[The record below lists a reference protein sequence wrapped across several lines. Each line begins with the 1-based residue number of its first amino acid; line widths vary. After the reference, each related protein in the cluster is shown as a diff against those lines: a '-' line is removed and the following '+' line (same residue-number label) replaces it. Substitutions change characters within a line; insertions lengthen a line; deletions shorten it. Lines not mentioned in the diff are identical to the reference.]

1 LRERGR
7 RTEGR
12 DAGQSAITTI
22 ISISLV
28 IFSITVMILFFTL
41 IAPRADATG
50 TKIELRRDDSA
61 GRLQILIDG
70 REALVYQY
78 APTLDMPHYWPL
90 NSPGGSNMPVEQT
103 EPYPHHRSFWFADTV
118 RLDGGREVSF
128 YNALYSGRKTGEN
141 AYGPPFRD
149 HIRHKGFAR
158 LEANGGGKAVVE
170 AELVWEMDGD
180 APVLKEERR
189 LTVHGLGEGEYFLD
203 LTFKLI
209 SAYGEIEFV
218 SDDVHYAWPFL
229 RLEKAWSGE
238 NGGVIVS
245 DTGAAGQEATNMK
258 VARWIDYSNADGGDE
273 GGAEAVAGAA
283 SGARS
288 GEAAGIAVFQWPD
301 GKDHRWLTREY
312 GCFGPRREDERSG
325 KPFTLKKGESITQR
339 VGVLVHRGDFK
350 TGRVAERY
358 ALYVAGKWPQ

>member
-1 LRERGR
+1 VSLGIF
-7 RTEGR
+7 GI
-12 DAGQSAITTI
+12 AVI
-22 ISISLV
+22 IV
-28 IFSITVMILFFTL
+28 LFALT
-41 IAPRADATG
+41 APRTG
-50 TKIELRRDDSA
+50 APGKRIELRRDDGA
-61 GRLQILIDG
+61 GRLQILMDG

-90 NSPGGSNMPVEQT
+90 NSPGGRNMLVEKT

-141 AYGPPFRD
+141 VYGPPFRD
-149 HIRHKGFAR
+149 HIRHKDFTR
-158 LEANGGGKAVVE
+158 LEANDGKAVVE

-180 APVLKEERR
+180 TPVLKEERR
-189 LTVHGLGEGEYFLD
+189 LAVYGLGDGEYFLD

-209 SAYGEIEFV
+209 SAYGEVEFA
-218 SDDVHYAWPFL
+218 SDDVHYSWPFL

-245 DTGAAGQEATNMK
+245 DTGACGQEATNMK
-258 VARWIDYSNADGGDE
+258 VARWIDYSNAG
-273 GGAEAVAGAA
+273 GGAGEGT
-283 SGARS
+283 

-339 VGVLVHRGDFK
+339 AGVLVHRGDVK

-358 ALYVAGKWPQ
+358 ALYVGGKWPQ